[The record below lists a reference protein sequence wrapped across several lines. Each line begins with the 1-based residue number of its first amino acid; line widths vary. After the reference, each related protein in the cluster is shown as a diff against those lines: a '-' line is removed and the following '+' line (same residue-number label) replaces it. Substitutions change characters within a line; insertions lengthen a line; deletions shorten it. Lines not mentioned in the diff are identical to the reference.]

1 MAYARTIGFRIVRRG
16 LPLLFVVVLFHPH
29 IIFLALN
36 HPWSLTCLG
45 LLSRALPQLAEF
57 CLISCSHALALS
69 KGPGGAKFH

>member
-16 LPLLFVVVLFHPH
+16 LPLFVVVLFHPY

-36 HPWSLTCLG
+36 CPWSLTCLG

-57 CLISCSHALALS
+57 
-69 KGPGGAKFH
+69 